1 MIDFFLKI
9 LDRMFNKIIQ
19 ARMVRVTMHKACFC
33 HTEPPVWAYFIT
45 ITNLSKQDIV
55 VTHVGMDCRGK
66 YIAAEPQERTLPKRI
81 KPVDPWQTWIEF
93 EKLPKWIHDNP
104 YPHGR
109 VWLST
114 GRVIKTKKA
123 KNIPAKGEVPGGP
136 VRPEYSGH

>member
-1 MIDFFLKI
+1 MIDFVLKI

-19 ARMVRVTMHKACFC
+19 ARMVRATMHKACFTG
-33 HTEPPVWAYFIT
+33 TEPPVWAYFLT
-45 ITNLSKQDIV
+45 ITNLSKRDIV

-66 YIAAEPQERTLPKRI
+66 YIAAEPQERTLPIRI

-93 EKLPKWIHDNP
+93 EKLPNWIHDNP

-109 VWLST
+109 VRLST
-114 GRVIKTKKA
+114 GRVIKTKRA
-123 KNIPAKGEVPGGP
+123 KNIPPKGEVPGGP